1 MAGIRLRCRA
11 HNQYGA
17 ECTFGAQFMCHKRET
32 ARREAEARRR
42 EAEARAAA
50 EEVIRPLRLLGF
62 SAEEAR
68 RAAALCE
75 AMPEAAL
82 EERVRRAL
90 SYFQP
95 RRLTPAQAATSL
107 GGAP

>member
-1 MAGIRLRCRA
+1 MRHQREAARA
-11 HNQYGA
+11 AA
-17 ECTFGAQFMCHKRET
+17 ET
-32 ARREAEARRR
+32 RRQAAEAR
-42 EAEARAAA
+42 ARAAA
-50 EEVIRPLRLLGF
+50 EEVVTPLRLLGF
-62 SAEEAR
+62 SADEAR

-75 AMPEAAL
+75 TIPEAAL

-95 RRLTPAQAATSL
+95 RRRTPAQAATSL